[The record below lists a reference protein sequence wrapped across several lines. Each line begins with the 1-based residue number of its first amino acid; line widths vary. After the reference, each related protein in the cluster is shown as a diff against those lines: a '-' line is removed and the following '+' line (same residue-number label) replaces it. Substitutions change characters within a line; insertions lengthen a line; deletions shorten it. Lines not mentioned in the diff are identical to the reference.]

1 MYIPR
6 FIVLYWVVEKWISQL
21 LEDASGGKRQPIHLH
36 ALYFILY
43 HQNTRTP
50 VICMQLQPHPFMFR
64 AVPHFS
70 PFCEIAIVQ
79 AQGSVVAI
87 YGLKCGT
94 ARNMKGW
101 GCNCRRMTGVRAF
114 CKVCCIHYGGTN
126 HRAIP
131 SLHNI
136 TDQKYPCTCITCE
149 RRTVNHVSAGRMP
162 FPLLSALVVSFM
174 LYVCALRRSFSSL
187 PYALNLPPL
196 F

>member
-1 MYIPR
+1 MLQEVNVSL
-6 FIVLYWVVEKWISQL
+6 FIFTRYTSYFTTKTRAHL
-21 LEDASGGKRQPIHLH
+21 L
-36 ALYFILY
+36 F
-43 HQNTRTP
+43 T
-50 VICMQLQPHPFMFR
+50 CMQLQPHPFMFR

-101 GCNCRRMTGVRAF
+101 GC
-114 CKVCCIHYGGTN
+114 IHYGGTN
-126 HRAIP
+126 HGAIP

-162 FPLLSALVVSFM
+162 FPLLSTLVVSFM